1 MAALCNGADAIYLG
15 AAAFGAR
22 ASAGFSQQELKQ
34 VIDLYHFYGRRVYVT
49 VNTLVKQRELDG
61 VRDTLRML
69 SDLRADA
76 VLVQDLG
83 VLSLIAREF
92 PHLCV
97 HASTQMALH
106 NAAGARLAR
115 SLGMRRVVLARECT
129 LDAIRAVADTGVET
143 EVFVHGAQCVCVS
156 GQCRYSGL
164 IGGRSGNRGRCAQP
178 CRLPYTWQGDTRAWL
193 SPRDLC
199 LRDQVKALAEAGV
212 CSLKI
217 EGRLKRPEYVA
228 VVTRAYRGALDALRA
243 GALCSRRCGGARGA
257 VAGIFAYVLFR
268 LCLWRARRAGDEPP
282 ARIQRG
288 RGHRHGAA
296 RIPQGRCV
304 AGAGAAEQNAA

>member
-1 MAALCNGADAIYLG
+1 MAEHIPELLAPAGSYEAAMAALCNGADAIYLG

-49 VNTLVKQRELDG
+49 VNTLVKQREMDG

-178 CRLPYTWQGDTRAWL
+178 CRLDFKSHGRGYAL
-193 SPRDLC
+193 SLTT
-199 LRDQVKALAEAGV
+199 ALYLAG
-212 CSLKI
+212 
-217 EGRLKRPEYVA
+217 GHARMA
-228 VVTRAYRGALDALRA
+228 V
-243 GALCSRRCGGARGA
+243 
-257 VAGIFAYVLFR
+257 
-268 LCLWRARRAGDEPP
+268 P
-282 ARIQRG
+282 ARSVPARSGEGAGRG
-288 RGHRHGAA
+288 RGVLA
-296 RIPQGRCV
+296 
-304 AGAGAAEQNAA
+304 

>member
-1 MAALCNGADAIYLG
+1 MAEHIPELLAPAGSYEAAMAALCNGADAIYLG

-115 SLGMRRVVLARECT
+115 SLGMCRVVLARECT

-178 CRLPYTWQGDTRAWL
+178 C
-193 SPRDLC
+193 
-199 LRDQVKALAEAGV
+199 
-212 CSLKI
+212 
-217 EGRLKRPEYVA
+217 
-228 VVTRAYRGALDALRA
+228 
-243 GALCSRRCGGARGA
+243 
-257 VAGIFAYVLFR
+257 
-268 LCLWRARRAGDEPP
+268 
-282 ARIQRG
+282 
-288 RGHRHGAA
+288 
-296 RIPQGRCV
+296 
-304 AGAGAAEQNAA
+304 